1 MERDVKKEYTASI
14 IRMEWELFDKVQN
27 IGGRASCQDQWST
40 FQIMRS
46 SQLLAWTPELLS
58 SYQNDLLEAKAAGR
72 NPLSEKYGY
81 MMERTRP
88 EEYEGI
94 RHLLPPPNE
103 AKRSLAASICQT
115 QVSWQEELAD
125 RWPYLAHRGRAIHSR
140 EDSSRVTSFET
151 YLWGELQTYSERTLR
166 LYAGYVEELKQ
177 KGENL
182 NQLILENT
190 VTQYGYHSLDEAE
203 VSLKNAQASPAHH

>member
-72 NPLSEKYGY
+72 N
-81 MMERTRP
+81 
-88 EEYEGI
+88 
-94 RHLLPPPNE
+94 
-103 AKRSLAASICQT
+103 T
-115 QVSWQEELAD
+115 Q
-125 RWPYLAHRGRAIHSR
+125 R
-140 EDSSRVTSFET
+140 EI
-151 YLWGELQTYSERTLR
+151 R
-166 LYAGYVEELKQ
+166 LYDG
-177 KGENL
+177 
-182 NQLILENT
+182 
-190 VTQYGYHSLDEAE
+190 
-203 VSLKNAQASPAHH
+203 AHPSRRV

>member
-81 MMERTRP
+81 IIP
-88 EEYEGI
+88 ADAG
-94 RHLLPPPNE
+94 
-103 AKRSLAASICQT
+103 
-115 QVSWQEELAD
+115 QVSAVSTFKEKPDAATAQKYIEQGALWNGGVFAYKLKYVLNKAHELID
-125 RWPYLAHRGRAIHSR
+125 FTDYQDLFQKYSVQH
-140 EDSSRVTSFET
+140 FF
-151 YLWGELQTYSERTLR
+151 LWILFIRYPVHQ
-166 LYAGYVEELKQ
+166 GYVISIS
-177 KGENL
+177 
-182 NQLILENT
+182 LIYCP
-190 VTQYGYHSLDEAE
+190 V
-203 VSLKNAQASPAHH
+203 